1 MRFQHNISKNTT
13 EKGRKGMSITQ
24 LSHGIDITEMKSRYD
39 TEAKYLISNKQVLA
53 RIMIFAFLR

>member
-1 MRFQHNISKNTT
+1 
-13 EKGRKGMSITQ
+13 MSITQ